1 MKKMM
6 VMLGIVVETLFF
18 FKRTPSLKK
27 KKMLKS

>member
-1 MKKMM
+1 MKQMM

-18 FKRTPSLKK
+18 LKRTPSLKK